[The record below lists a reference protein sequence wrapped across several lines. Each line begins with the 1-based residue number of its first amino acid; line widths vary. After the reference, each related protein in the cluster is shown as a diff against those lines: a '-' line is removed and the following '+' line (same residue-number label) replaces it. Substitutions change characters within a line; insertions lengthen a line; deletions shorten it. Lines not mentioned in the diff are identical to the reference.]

1 MYIKR
6 KSYAKINYNLKIIE
20 KAKNGYH
27 KLETIMSLIDI
38 YDEIIFEESDII
50 EVNVS
55 PKICEESDNLC
66 YKVANYLKKIS
77 KEKKGIKI
85 FINKHIPV
93 GGGLGG
99 GSSNAATVMMF
110 LNLYWKLNF
119 SKAKLMDIAF
129 RFGADIPFFIYKKQ
143 SKVFGFG
150 EKIVKLYTK
159 IKKDIILIIPD
170 FSLNTKE
177 VFKNLDISNLRS
189 RENKG
194 RDFVND
200 LEESANKISGNK
212 INEIKDIVN
221 GIGSGHSLMSGSGSV
236 VVYYIN
242 EETEN
247 AQDVYKQ
254 IKKSLPNCK
263 VLVSKMKTN

>member
-66 YKVANYLKKIS
+66 YKVANYLQKFS

-93 GGGLGG
+93 GG
-99 GSSNAATVMMF
+99 VMMF

-119 SKAKLMDIAF
+119 SKARLMDIAF
-129 RFGADIPFFIYKKQ
+129 RFGADIPFFIHKKQ

-212 INEIKDIVN
+212 IV
-221 GIGSGHSLMSGSGSV
+221 HF
-236 VVYYIN
+236 
-242 EETEN
+242 
-247 AQDVYKQ
+247 
-254 IKKSLPNCK
+254 
-263 VLVSKMKTN
+263 